1 MGNPWGQLLRSA
13 PAVLCLFFLSRFL
26 VICVTCTT
34 WFTPKWMQTI
44 VVIMKVSEN
53 IMLRMSINVRTC
65 GSGDCGMR
73 VRARS
78 MRTPKAAELLIA
90 AFYDLRRRPRSKW
103 LLSYVYFGSVAFLEI
118 IGVIS
123 SYSQGPIWWTPRW
136 RVHLPSWRRNL
147 PKRFSWIRKYK
158 NSQY

>member
-1 MGNPWGQLLRSA
+1 MGKYPQGQLLRSA
-13 PAVLCLFFLSRFL
+13 PAVLCLFFLSRFP

-34 WFTPKWMQTI
+34 WFTPKWSILNFKMREMMVKFYMQTI

-78 MRTPKAAELLIA
+78 MRTPKAAE
-90 AFYDLRRRPRSKW
+90 
-103 LLSYVYFGSVAFLEI
+103 G
-118 IGVIS
+118 
-123 SYSQGPIWWTPRW
+123 Q
-136 RVHLPSWRRNL
+136 
-147 PKRFSWIRKYK
+147 
-158 NSQY
+158 

>member
-1 MGNPWGQLLRSA
+1 MGKYPQGQLLRSA

-90 AFYDLRRRPRSKW
+90 ANDHFANQKKTRISER
-103 LLSYVYFGSVAFLEI
+103 LLDNSVMI
-118 IGVIS
+118 V
-123 SYSQGPIWWTPRW
+123 
-136 RVHLPSWRRNL
+136 
-147 PKRFSWIRKYK
+147 
-158 NSQY
+158 